1 MPNNQEVK
9 ARLIAG
15 LILFLLGSWVLHS
28 SLPLLAWAV
37 VLAITTWPVYQR
49 LLGFNKFN
57 VHVTWAALGLTLLI
71 GVIILTPLG
80 YGLGR
85 LLQEAQSLGQIL
97 NKAQKVGIPPPIW
110 LESLPLIGN
119 WAKDAWMN
127 ALGSP
132 EAANESL
139 HWLGT
144 GGAVTYTKEFAGQ
157 LLHRFFGFLLTLA
170 VLFFVY
176 QHGTSLS
183 QHVVASSL
191 KLFGERGVRYTL
203 HATAAVRA
211 TVNGMILIGLGKGL
225 LMGVGYA
232 FAGLSHPALLG
243 ALTGIFAMIPFAAK
257 LIFGACALVLVAE
270 GHMAAGGGLFA
281 YGMILTLIADNYVRP
296 ALIGGAVK
304 LPFIWTLLGIFGG
317 METFGLLGLFLGP
330 TLMAV
335 LMSIWR
341 DWVADMDKSS
351 ATTWLPDAEDRVPQ
365 KSQIDD
371 IEQLV
376 TSTTTEFDDGQ

>member
-49 LLGFNKFN
+49 LLGFKEFN

-97 NKAQKVGIPPPIW
+97 NKAQKVGIPPPLW
-110 LESLPLIGN
+110 LEALPLIGN

-183 QHVVASSL
+183 QHVVASNL

-225 LMGVGYA
+225 LMGAGYA

-243 ALTGIFAMIPFAAK
+243 ALTGVFAMIPFAAK
-257 LIFGACALVLVAE
+257 LIFGACSLVLVAE

-351 ATTWLPDAEDRVPQ
+351 ATTWPLDTEDRVPQ
-365 KSQIDD
+365 KAKSDD
-371 IEQLV
+371 IEQLLNS
-376 TSTTTEFDDGQ
+376 STKEFDDGQ